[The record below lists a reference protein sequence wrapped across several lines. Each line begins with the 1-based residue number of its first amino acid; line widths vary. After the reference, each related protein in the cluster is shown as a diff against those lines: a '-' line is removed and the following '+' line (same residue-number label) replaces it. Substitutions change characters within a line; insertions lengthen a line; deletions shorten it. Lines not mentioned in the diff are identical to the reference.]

1 MQDEIVEPPGSH
13 EPTEHAK
20 TPKKAAAS
28 GWIGSAL
35 EYYDF
40 FIYAQAAS
48 LVFPLIFFPSTNPQ
62 VAIVASFATFG
73 VGYAARPIG
82 AFVLGYW
89 GDKHGRKNVLVLCM
103 LLIGASTFLVAL
115 LPTYDQVGIFA
126 PILLV
131 VLRLVQGFAVGGEIA
146 GASAMIIEHSPFGR
160 RGFFGSFT
168 LQGVQAGQVF
178 AAAIFLPLA
187 ALMPAA
193 AFQSWGW
200 RIPFLL
206 SVVVVIAGYIIR
218 RRVDETPA
226 FQEEAEHGEVPP
238 SPIVMAFRHS
248 GGNMARVACM
258 ALMNVIG
265 TTVVTFGTAFATNPS
280 YGVGFTTTKY
290 LLVSVVGNIV
300 AVIVIPFVGNLS
312 DKIGRRPCMIVGSI
326 GSAVLAYP
334 YLYFVAEDNF
344 WMAFLFAMLMWGVIY
359 QGYNA
364 VFPAFYQELF
374 PTATRV
380 TAFAIS
386 QNAGTLVTAF
396 LPAIYSALAGPTPAS
411 CVANKVFQPAA
422 VLPSGQTCEVAAEA
436 AQMDVVW
443 TVGTITLAIGIL
455 ASVVAYFTQETYRI
469 HMNDLG
475 NPNAFRCRS
484 TSTTASGPRVWTSR
498 CTDHCSPCSTRPGRP
513 RRSGRAAFRAP
524 VRGPRVRRRPA
535 VCPRWRTTRRPRP
548 AGSAAPRPRTSAG
561 TPRARASR

>member
-13 EPTEHAK
+13 EPAEHAK

-62 VAIVASFATFG
+62 VAIVAAFATFG
-73 VGYAARPIG
+73 VGYAARPLG

-103 LLIGASTFLVAL
+103 LMMGASTFLVAL
-115 LPTYDQVGIFA
+115 LPTYSQIGIMA

-131 VLRLVQGFAVGGEIA
+131 ALRLIQGFAVGGEIS

-168 LQGVQAGQVF
+168 LQGVQAGQII
-178 AAAIFLPLA
+178 AAAVFLPLSA
-187 ALMPAA
+187 VLSPA

-206 SVVVVIAGYIIR
+206 SALVVVAGYIIR
-218 RRVDETPA
+218 RKVDETPA

-238 SPIVMAFRHS
+238 SPIVMAFRNS
-248 GGNMARVACM
+248 GPNMARVAVM

-290 LLVSVVGNIV
+290 LLVSVFGNII

-312 DKIGRRPCMIVGSI
+312 DKIGRRPCMIVGSA
-326 GSAVLAYP
+326 GSAILGYP
-334 YLYFVAEDNF
+334 FLYFVSQDNF

-380 TAFAIS
+380 TAFAIA

-396 LPAIYSALAGPTPAS
+396 LPAIYSALAGPTPAA
-411 CVANKVFQPAA
+411 CVVNKKFSPTT
-422 VLPSGQTCEVAAEA
+422 VLPSGQTCDAAAAA
-436 AQMDVVW
+436 AQSDVVW
-443 TVGTITLAIGIL
+443 TVGSITLGIGIL
-455 ASVVAYFTQETYRI
+455 AAIVAYFTQETYRI

-475 NPNAFRCRS
+475 NPNA
-484 TSTTASGPRVWTSR
+484 V
-498 CTDHCSPCSTRPGRP
+498 
-513 RRSGRAAFRAP
+513 P
-524 VRGPRVRRRPA
+524 VPLDEYHRI
-535 VCPRWRTTRRPRP
+535 RTTGVDE
-548 AGSAAPRPRTSAG
+548 AVH
-561 TPRARASR
+561 